1 MAARCRQAQLCH
13 RAALVLTN
21 SAGNA
26 VFDTHGNTLTL
37 AGSLSGPGGLVK
49 TGSGTL
55 LLTAANRYSGPTAI
69 TLGTLEAGST
79 GSLPGLFGSPS
90 RVSVAKGASLALS
103 VGGTGQWTSAAIDSL
118 LSTPGVFAPAQSCAG
133 YERRGLRLRIEYRDA
148 RSGTRQNRPE
158 HADLV
163 RQQYLCGRDDR
174 Q

>member
-1 MAARCRQAQLCH
+1 MAARCRQARLCH
-13 RAALVLTN
+13 QPALVLTN

-90 RVSVAKGASLALS
+90 RVSVAKGAKSAL
-103 VGGTGQWTSAAIDSL
+103 
-118 LSTPGVFAPAQSCAG
+118 
-133 YERRGLRLRIEYRDA
+133 ERRRHGAVDVRRYRQLAFHARRIRA
-148 RSGTRQNRPE
+148 RRESSRWIRAAGTSPTDRISRRPLWNSPKS
-158 HADLV
+158 A
-163 RQQYLCGRDDR
+163 RTR
-174 Q
+174 